1 VNKGEPFLEVADVS
15 RELGLSPA
23 TIKAAVQ
30 AGKLAIAATTLRG
43 VRLFVREE
51 VERYKR
57 ARRHAASVG
66 SLLPPA
72 A

>member
-1 VNKGEPFLEVADVS
+1 MQSEPFLEVADVS
-15 RELGLSPA
+15 REVGLSA
-23 TIKAAVQ
+23 KAVKAAVQ
-30 AGKLAIAATTLRG
+30 TGKLAVAATTLRG
-43 VRLFVREE
+43 ARLFRRDE

-57 ARRHAASVG
+57 SRLQGTIVS